1 MNFRTLLARRTYA
14 GLCGTVLLC
23 LAIAFAADGMIAG
36 GRKDPHLYELLPG
49 QSLNLTDPLPRG
61 AERLEDLS
69 LLASSPQVSVRL
81 EETFS
86 GFWLGGVLWRAKA
99 EIPQD
104 AAPGEYS
111 VTMHYAHNGTETTP
125 RQTYRLR
132 VHKDAAGVQAAALS
146 LVQRTFGVSPYVLAA
161 AMLALALLP
170 MLACLALSRNIAHAL
185 RAEGMTEVF
194 RALASPEGQR
204 IFFSQVSAAP
214 LPRNS
219 EVAVLDERAETVLG
233 RALVHA
239 TSRSDVEA
247 IMQAGVKIRPGVLA
261 KPL

>member
-1 MNFRTLLARRTYA
+1 
-14 GLCGTVLLC
+14 
-23 LAIAFAADGMIAG
+23 
-36 GRKDPHLYELLPG
+36 
-49 QSLNLTDPLPRG
+49 
-61 AERLEDLS
+61 
-69 LLASSPQVSVRL
+69 
-81 EETFS
+81 
-86 GFWLGGVLWRAKA
+86 VLWRAEA

-132 VHKDAAGVQAAALS
+132 VHENAAGVQAAALS
-146 LVQRTFGVSPYVLAA
+146 LVQRTLGISPYALAV

-170 MLACLALSRNIAHAL
+170 MLACLALSRNITNAL

-194 RALASPEGQR
+194 RAMAAPEGQR
-204 IFFSQVSAAP
+204 IFFTQISAAP
-214 LPRNS
+214 LPQHS
-219 EVAVLDERAETVLG
+219 EVEVLDERAETVLG

-239 TSRSDVEA
+239 TSRNDVEA